1 MSVYQ
6 ADIFLTLNTGT
17 VRNSCLNA
25 SNVWPI
31 WSFFTRTKTDSLLF
45 ISCKKNCLCF
55 FLCVCVCRAATP
67 ATASKPTTTQKA
79 VRKTQE
85 GT

>member
-45 ISCKKNCLCF
+45 ISCKKNCLF
-55 FLCVCVCRAATP
+55 FVCVCVCRAATP